1 MGAVNIKING
11 IPLTVQEGMTILDA
25 AKSVNIKVPT
35 LCFHPDLPAW
45 AACGICIVKVEG
57 SSKMLRAC
65 ATPVEEG
72 LSIITH
78 DPEIVAVRRTVLE
91 LILSNH
97 PNDCLQCPRNQNCE
111 LQTLAAEFGIREVP
125 YKSILRD
132 FPVDTSSPAIVLNSD
147 KCVLCGRCSKV
158 CQKMQNVWALEFL
171 GRGIN
176 TRIAPAA
183 DVQLNDSPCIKCGQ
197 CAAHCPVGA
206 IYENDETQKAWKAL
220 QDPELHCVVQI
231 APAVRV
237 AIGESFGYEP
247 GELLTGKTYTA
258 LRRLGFK
265 AIFDTNF
272 GADLTIME
280 EAHEF
285 VERFVHKKGDIPLI
299 TTCCPAWVDYLEKFY
314 PDMIPHFS
322 SAKSPHEMVGVLTK
336 TYYAKKMGIDPKK
349 IFMVSIMPCTAKKY
363 EILRTEEMSASGYQD
378 IDVSLTT
385 REMARMVKAA
395 GIDFR
400 SLPEENADSILG
412 EYSGAGTIFGAT
424 GGVMEAAL
432 RSAYHFVTGK
442 NLAKVDFTETRGL
455 AGVKEATID
464 IDGTKVRIAV
474 AHWMANIQYVL
485 DKVKQAKA
493 EGKEPPYHFIEVMAC
508 RGGCVGG
515 GGQPYGAN
523 DEIRKKRAAG
533 LYKDDVEKK
542 IRCSH
547 DNPFIAQVYKEFLG
561 KPLGEK
567 SRKLL
572 HTEYHPRPLYN
583 R

>member
-1 MGAVNIKING
+1 MSTVNIKING
-11 IPLTVQEGMTILDA
+11 TPLTVEAGTTILDA
-25 AKSVNIKVPT
+25 AKSVNIKIPT
-35 LCFHPDLPAW
+35 LCHHPDLPAW
-45 AACGICIVKVEG
+45 AACGICIVKLAG
-57 SSKMLRAC
+57 SAKMLRAC

-72 LSIITH
+72 QNIITH
-78 DPEIVAVRRTVLE
+78 DPEIVSVRRTVLE

-125 YKSILRD
+125 FKSILRD
-132 FPVDTSSPAIVLNSD
+132 FPVDSSSPSIVLNSD

-158 CQKMQNVWALEFL
+158 CQEMQNVWALEFL

-206 IYENDETQKAWKAL
+206 IYENDETQKVWKAL
-220 QDPELHCVVQI
+220 QDPEMYTVVQI

-247 GELLTGKTYTA
+247 GELLTGKTYA
-258 LRRLGFK
+258 SLRRLGFK

-280 EAHEF
+280 EASEF
-285 VERFVHKKGDIPLI
+285 IERFAHKKGDIPLI
-299 TTCCPAWVDYLEKFY
+299 TSCCPAWVDYMEKY
-314 PDMIPHFS
+314 YSDMIPNFS
-322 SAKSPHEMVGVLTK
+322 TAKSPQEMVGVLSK
-336 TYYAKKMGIDPKK
+336 TYYAQKMGVDPKK

-363 EILRTEEMSASGYQD
+363 EITRTDEMFASGYQD

-385 REMARMVKAA
+385 RELVRMIKAA
-395 GIDFR
+395 GLDFR
-400 SLPEENADSILG
+400 NLPDEEADSILG
-412 EYSGAGTIFGAT
+412 EYTGAGTIFGAT

-432 RSAYHFVTGK
+432 RTAYFFITGK
-442 NLAKVDFTETRGL
+442 NLGKVDLIQTRGL
-455 AGVKEATID
+455 DGVKEAEID
-464 IDGTKVRIAV
+464 INGTKVRIAV
-474 AHWMANIQYVL
+474 AHWMSNIEHVL
-485 DKVKQAKA
+485 NKVRKAKE

-508 RGGCVGG
+508 RGGCVAG
-515 GGQPYGAN
+515 GGQPYGAT
-523 DEIRKKRAAG
+523 DEVRKKRAAG
-533 LYKDDVEKK
+533 LYKDDSTSK

-547 DNPFIAQVYKEFLG
+547 ENAHVQQLYKEFLG
-561 KPLGEK
+561 KPLSEK
-567 SRKLL
+567 SEHLL

-583 R
+583 K